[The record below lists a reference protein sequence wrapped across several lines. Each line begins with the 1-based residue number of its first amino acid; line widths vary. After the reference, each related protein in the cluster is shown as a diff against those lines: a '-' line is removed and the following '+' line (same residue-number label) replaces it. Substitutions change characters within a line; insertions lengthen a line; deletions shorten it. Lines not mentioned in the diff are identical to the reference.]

1 MAEAAAVQEQEDDT
15 IGEESHSTTSEESHE
30 ELSEV
35 TSEPEE
41 MPDFEIFKDDG
52 SEAETEAET
61 ETEAAPEAEEPAKK
75 SEPKKANDT
84 WSARVRKDREL
95 RQREI
100 QFKRR
105 EQELSGRESRV
116 NELEGARE
124 SILKDPNAFF
134 KSVGLD
140 PLKFYQDWSERLAT
154 GSESPSSELQLSS
167 TQQEL
172 KELKEQLS
180 QRDEKQK
187 AHQLEAQRDQVI
199 QAYDAKIAEYKKDFA
214 DEFPL
219 TAKRCSVEDIREG
232 MVTYYQQ
239 TGVELGF
246 REAFDTIEQGLAE
259 EERKAFDDPL
269 VMARFRKHHNLQEAA
284 NNSGVQAS
292 RTLSS
297 SMKVPPTK
305 KSPEDMTHDEII
317 THYSGKLFT

>member
-1 MAEAAAVQEQEDDT
+1 MYKRQVLEQED
-15 IGEESHSTTSEESHE
+15 STTSEESQSTIGE
-30 ELSEV
+30 ESQKEV
-35 TSEPEE
+35 EAVSSEPEE
-41 MPDFEIFKDDG
+41 MPDFKIFEEDE
-52 SEAETEAET
+52 SEAET
-61 ETEAAPEAEEPAKK
+61 TEAAPEAEEPAKK
-75 SEPKKANDT
+75 EESEPKKKDDT
-84 WSARVRKDREL
+84 WSARVRKDRAL
-95 RQREI
+95 RQRESE
-100 QFKRR
+100 FKRR

-116 NELEGARE
+116 NQLEGARE
-124 SILKDPNAFF
+124 SILNDPNAFF

-154 GSESPSSELQLSS
+154 GAERPSSELQLSS

-180 QRDEKQK
+180 QRDEAQK
-187 AHQLEAQRDQVI
+187 ANQLEAQRQQVI
-199 QAYDAKIAEYKKDFA
+199 QAYDAKIAEYQKDFA

-246 REAFDTIEQGLAE
+246 QEAFDTIEKGLAE

-269 VMARFRKHHNLQEAA
+269 VMARFKKHHNLQEAE

-297 SMKVPPTK
+297 SMRVPPTK
-305 KSPEDMTHDEII
+305 KSPEDMTHDEIVA
-317 THYSGKLFT
+317 HYEGKLFT